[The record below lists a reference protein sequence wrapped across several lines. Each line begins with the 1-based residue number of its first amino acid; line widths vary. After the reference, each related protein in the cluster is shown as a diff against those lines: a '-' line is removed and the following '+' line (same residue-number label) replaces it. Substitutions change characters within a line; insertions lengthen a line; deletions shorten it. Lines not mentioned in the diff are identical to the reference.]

1 MSRVT
6 TRRNQRGGGVS
17 CRNVYVHTVIT
28 WNKDKNGIERAV
40 DLGRST
46 RSMDALALRFSRWR
60 RDARPTRHTTTGRP
74 RELGCVRSTHVRRN
88 KRASDDDDD
97 DDDGV
102 DDHGVS
108 VRRAKRGHWRS
119 KASRDGGVRATGLG
133 VRGERGTPGIV

>member
-1 MSRVT
+1 
-6 TRRNQRGGGVS
+6 
-17 CRNVYVHTVIT
+17 
-28 WNKDKNGIERAV
+28 
-40 DLGRST
+40 
-46 RSMDALALRFSRWR
+46 MDAPALRFSRWR

-74 RELGCVRSTHVRRN
+74 RELERVRSTRVRRN

-119 KASRDGGVRATGLG
+119 KASRDGGVGVGVRATGLG